1 MSAYETSKVAAPGAS
16 LLHKTGFRP
25 SMSVSGTG
33 KADTVRKYSHGTHG
47 LIEHHSN
54 GSWSHFNGGKLIQE
68 GSSHI
73 DLKKHLA
80 SLSSQHAESTPESVT
95 KYRSERFG
103 EHLSKHGYSP
113 SYYHGHH
120 TLYEHPAGHTVLYD
134 PRGEHGGRWS
144 HHHAEGKSSAGVGHH
159 TLHDHL
165 ARLHK
170 EKGEKVSQ
178 HSEHKDGDDDVP
190 GNVRLS
196 KHHALLKK
204 HGYKFKS
211 TGNNG
216 WSAHYEHPSGKKARI
231 EWHFSN
237 EQHGTLHGFKPK
249 TSQHEEETKSDV
261 IQYGD
266 YHVDETHAEE
276 LLATSRIFQAG
287 AAAR

>member
-1 MSAYETSKVAAPGAS
+1 MVIPNLGHAPSTFGP
-16 LLHKTGFRP
+16 LE
-25 SMSVSGTG
+25 
-33 KADTVRKYSHGTHG
+33 
-47 LIEHHSN
+47 EHHKNEAERLSN
-54 GSWSHFNGGKLIQE
+54 FHKVPVTYHKSSSGKWLMK
-68 GSSHI
+68 GKS
-73 DLKKHLA
+73 KHVQKMLGMLGA
-80 SLSSQHAESTPESVT
+80 VRVPLGSSQHDESTPESVT

-144 HHHAEGKSSAGVGHH
+144 HHHAEGKSASGVGHH

-216 WSAHYEHPSGKKARI
+216 WSAHYEHPSGKKAQI

-237 EQHGTLHGFKPK
+237 ELHGTLHGFKPK